1 MAGGRGAPPTI
12 YNAKFHVPCVLG
24 AEAKALPLDSSWTEA
39 RLVSVACIEIGGQT
53 AAAAEAAAPVVVSCS
68 DLKPLHAVTDVNESD
83 QGAAFIRTLA
93 VRSDCRPRSRIARRT
108 TSTSF
113 SVTAQLWVELE
124 VKVRPNAHIFDTP
137 NRALCS
143 GWRLLLPWLVA
154 YNREEAPMAPTSRVP
169 ALPQDLASREVSS
182 PRGQEEQ
189 ATTFQSPREARGG
202 MQVRALEAVYASLK
216 PTAVEPLWETNNGGV
231 GSSVGPGPGAFGL
244 NAVPAAVVMKGEEAS
259 VDSMIDT
266 RTQVVRVDHTWYQYT
281 IPGTWY

>member
-137 NRALCS
+137 NRC
-143 GWRLLLPWLVA
+143 LL
-154 YNREEAPMAPTSRVP
+154 YTSP
-169 ALPQDLASREVSS
+169 S
-182 PRGQEEQ
+182 PR
-189 ATTFQSPREARGG
+189 
-202 MQVRALEAVYASLK
+202 
-216 PTAVEPLWETNNGGV
+216 
-231 GSSVGPGPGAFGL
+231 
-244 NAVPAAVVMKGEEAS
+244 
-259 VDSMIDT
+259 D
-266 RTQVVRVDHTWYQYT
+266 
-281 IPGTWY
+281 